1 MSEYT
6 AEEYRYV
13 LNKIYNMNSEEREKA
28 FGEDEFVA
36 DYVEHRSAQELI
48 EKYRAYVNTPK
59 TGEYWKRKGD
69 GEMVVVRYVKD
80 CMVIVYY
87 CDGGF
92 GCEHSLTYF
101 IDYFV
106 RTEHKSRYL
115 ADFLNEMK
123 EVSGTK

>member
-1 MSEYT
+1 MSDT
-6 AEEYRYV
+6 AEEYRKV
-13 LNKIYNMNSEEREKA
+13 LMSIYDMNAEERKKA
-28 FGEDEFVA
+28 FGVSTLVGG
-36 DYVEHRSAQELI
+36 YVKDFSVSELI
-48 EKYRAYVNTPK
+48 EKYRVYINTPK